1 MGEPYSTLQEFIDY
15 SEIKEDV
22 KNKELSEA
30 EMVEMIANDYITLS
44 QLLNEGIKTTE
55 NEGDDVSN
63 DMLISQ
69 KADVDTHIWMLQ
81 AFLKQEIQMDK

>member
-1 MGEPYSTLQEFIDY
+1 VGEPYSTLQEFIDY

>member
-1 MGEPYSTLQEFIDY
+1 MSGST
-15 SEIKEDV
+15 
-22 KNKELSEA
+22 
-30 EMVEMIANDYITLS
+30 MIANDYITLS

-81 AFLKQEIQMDK
+81 AFLKQEIQIDK

>member
-1 MGEPYSTLQEFIDY
+1 LQEFIDY